1 MTTPDI
7 LQMSLDAKA
16 LKFVSEFL
24 EKEHLDKIRLSELI
38 SLCGPR
44 IKNQRQK
51 YDKMKELVALRPDWN
66 WKELAPKLQV
76 ARQTLYNWRD
86 EGWMV
91 TTDSGKPDLK
101 KTIRLWEELNWVT
114 GHNLA

>member
-24 EKEHLDKIRLSELI
+24 EKEHLDKIRISELI

-51 YDKMKELVALRPDWN
+51 YDKMKEL
-66 WKELAPKLQV
+66 
-76 ARQTLYNWRD
+76 
-86 EGWMV
+86 
-91 TTDSGKPDLK
+91 
-101 KTIRLWEELNWVT
+101 NWVT

>member
-24 EKEHLDKIRLSELI
+24 EKERLDRIRISELI

-51 YDKMKELVALRPDWN
+51 YNKMKEF
-66 WKELAPKLQV
+66 
-76 ARQTLYNWRD
+76 
-86 EGWMV
+86 
-91 TTDSGKPDLK
+91 SLK
-101 KTIRLWEELNWVT
+101 YEQQLKQLFET
-114 GHNLA
+114 GAE

>member
-16 LKFVSEFL
+16 LKLVSEIL
-24 EKEHLDKIRLSELI
+24 EKENLDKILISELI

-51 YDKMKELVALRPDWN
+51 YDKMKEL
-66 WKELAPKLQV
+66 
-76 ARQTLYNWRD
+76 
-86 EGWMV
+86 
-91 TTDSGKPDLK
+91 
-101 KTIRLWEELNWVT
+101 NWVT
-114 GHNLA
+114 GYNLA